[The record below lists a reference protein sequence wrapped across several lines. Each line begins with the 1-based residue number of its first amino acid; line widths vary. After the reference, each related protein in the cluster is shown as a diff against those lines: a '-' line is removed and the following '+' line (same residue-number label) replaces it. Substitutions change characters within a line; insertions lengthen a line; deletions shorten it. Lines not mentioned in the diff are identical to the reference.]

1 METVQLRGD
10 RVRLEPSVSSI
21 PSPSAMCFGMDRIL
35 HIYHAGVEC
44 VFVILGL
51 RKCGCV
57 CV

>member
-51 RKCGCV
+51 
-57 CV
+57 